1 MLRGRRGVSADQ
13 TDLARSRV
21 TALSRRRG
29 WVPRVP
35 APSAW
40 SALAAP
46 ELAEAGMM
54 AIGDAAPDRPAGD
67 DQRGPTRTG
76 RHARPAEHDLDRP
89 AGGAGD
95 AQASFDWPDGFDG
108 GAGAESTRNAVTA
121 AIAERLPLPVRA
133 VVEGL
138 PPGVR
143 NGRAG
148 LKPAHAAVVVLVVL
162 LGLAVTAMV
171 TGLGRPRVQAIEPV
185 PGATILATGT
195 PATAPDSP
203 AAAADAG
210 AVLVVHVAGKVA
222 NPGIVQLPPGS
233 RVIDAIE
240 AVGGAEKG
248 VDLTPLN
255 LARVLSD
262 GEQVVVGIDLPP
274 QPATGQQP
282 AGAVLVSLNS
292 ASPEQLTALPGIGP
306 TLAARIV
313 QWREQNGRFTAVD
326 ELLEVA
332 GIGPAKYEAIAELVT
347 L

>member
-1 MLRGRRGVSADQ
+1 
-13 TDLARSRV
+13 
-21 TALSRRRG
+21 
-29 WVPRVP
+29 
-35 APSAW
+35 
-40 SALAAP
+40 
-46 ELAEAGMM
+46 M
-54 AIGDAAPDRPAGD
+54 A
-67 DQRGPTRTG
+67 
-76 RHARPAEHDLDRP
+76 
-89 AGGAGD
+89 D
-95 AQASFDWPDGFDG
+95 AQEPADWPDSFDG
-108 GAGAESTRNAVTA
+108 AEAPRNAVTA

-148 LKPAHAAVVVLVVL
+148 LQPAPAAVVVLIVL
-162 LGLAVTAMV
+162 LGLAVTALV
-171 TGLGRPRVQAIEPV
+171 TGLGRPRVEAIEPV

-195 PATAPDSP
+195 PATAPDSQAP
-203 AAAADAG
+203 GADSG

-240 AVGGAEKG
+240 AVGGSEDD
-248 VDLTPLN
+248 VDLTALN
-255 LARVLSD
+255 LARVLTD

-274 QPATGQQP
+274 QPATGPQGTGP
-282 AGAVLVSLNS
+282 ALVSLNS
-292 ASPEQLTALPGIGP
+292 ASPEQLAMLPGIGP

-313 QWREQNGRFTAVD
+313 QWREQNARFTAID